1 MTVFTCPHYRWW
13 HKRTRPLSIL
23 DVCSALH
30 LPGACLYLYWEIAR
44 LICPLLLLLF
54 LLLSVIR
61 MCFTFGCKW
70 IVSPFQTHFQ
80 VGTGSYH
87 LLCPSSEQEMTL
99 GVRESCHC
107 EKVVLFIVSLQH
119 FHQDKRKTLL
129 LLVSTWSLLPDLGTF
144 PTSHPTLLDC
154 LFFQS
159 DQFTSKDWI
168 AIHCILPQ
176 FLSSW
181 WVLKQGQIWHVSY
194 SVCDWVCSPL

>member
-1 MTVFTCPHYRWW
+1 MAQKDPSSLDSWCMLSTAPSWGLFILVLGDCQTDLPPHPSSLP
-13 HKRTRPLSIL
+13 PLEC
-23 DVCSALH
+23 DKD
-30 LPGACLYLYWEIAR
+30 
-44 LICPLLLLLF
+44 
-54 LLLSVIR
+54 
-61 MCFTFGCKW
+61 CFTFGCKW
-70 IVSPFQTHFQ
+70 KVSPFQTHFQ

-87 LLCPSSEQEMTL
+87 LLCPSSEQEMAL

-107 EKVVLFIVSLQH
+107 KKVVQFIVSLQH

-129 LLVSTWSLLPDLGTF
+129 LLVSTRSLLPDLGTF

-154 LFFQS
+154 LLFQS

-181 WVLKQGQIWHVSY
+181 WVLKHGQVRHVSY
-194 SVCDWVCSPL
+194 SVCDCVCSPL